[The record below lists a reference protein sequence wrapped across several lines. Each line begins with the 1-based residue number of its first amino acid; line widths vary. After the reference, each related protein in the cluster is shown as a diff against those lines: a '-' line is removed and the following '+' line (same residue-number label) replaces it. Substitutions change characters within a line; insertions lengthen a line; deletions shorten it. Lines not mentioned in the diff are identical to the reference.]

1 MIKAV
6 VEIRLKKGVLDAQGK
21 AVEGVLDQYDVDGI
35 EHVRIGKLVELTFAT
50 TDNIEEQV
58 EALCDQ
64 LLVNHEME
72 EYSYTIKECGDE

>member
-21 AVEGVLDQYDVDGI
+21 AIEEVLDQYDVDGV
-35 EHVRIGKLVELTFAT
+35 ERVRIGKLVELSFAT

-72 EYSYTIKECGDE
+72 EYSYTIGECGDE

>member
-6 VEIRLKKGVLDAQGK
+6 VEIRLKKGVLDAQGT
-21 AVEGVLDQYDVDGI
+21 AIEEVLNQFEVDGV
-35 EHVRIGKLVELTFAT
+35 ERVRVGKLVELSFAT
-50 TDNIEEQV
+50 ADNVEEQV

-72 EYSYTIKECGDE
+72 EYSYRLEERGDE

>member
-6 VEIRLKKGVLDAQGK
+6 VEIRLKKGVLDAQGT
-21 AVEGVLDQYDVDGI
+21 AIEEVLNQFEVDGV
-35 EHVRIGKLVELTFAT
+35 ERVRVGKLVELSFAT
-50 TDNIEEQV
+50 AENIEEKV

-72 EYSYTIKECGDE
+72 EYSYRLEERGDE

>member
-21 AVEGVLDQYDVDGI
+21 AIEEVLDQYDVDGI
-35 EHVRIGKLVELTFAT
+35 ERVRIGKLVELSFAT

-72 EYSYTIKECGDE
+72 EYSYTIEECGDE

>member
-6 VEIRLKKGVLDAQGK
+6 VEISLKQGVLDAQGK
-21 AVEGVLDQYDVDGI
+21 AIEEVLDQYDVDGV
-35 EHVRIGKLVELTFAT
+35 ERIRVGKLVELSFAT
-50 TDNIEEQV
+50 DENIEEQV

-72 EYSYTIKECGDE
+72 EYSYRLEERGDE

>member
-21 AVEGVLDQYDVDGI
+21 AIEEVLDQYDVDGV
-35 EHVRIGKLVELTFAT
+35 ERVRIGKLVELSFAT
-50 TDNIEEQV
+50 DENIEEQV

-72 EYSYTIKECGDE
+72 EYSYRLEERGDE

>member
-21 AVEGVLDQYDVDGI
+21 AIEGVLDQYDIDGI
-35 EHVRIGKLVELTFAT
+35 EHVRVGKLVELSFAT
-50 TDNIEEQV
+50 DENIEEQV

-72 EYSYTIKECGDE
+72 EYSYRLEECGDE

>member
-6 VEIRLKKGVLDAQGK
+6 VEIRLKKGVLDAQGT
-21 AVEGVLDQYDVDGI
+21 AIEEVLNQFEVDGV
-35 EHVRIGKLVELTFAT
+35 ERVRVGKLVELSFAT
-50 TDNIEEQV
+50 AENIEEQV

-72 EYSYTIKECGDE
+72 EYSYRLEECGDE